1 MWSEDLEL
9 RAGGRVP
16 FYGGGVEDLELLER
30 LGGGGFATVWKAADK
45 GTGKLYALKVIR
57 DIEDKGMGVER
68 IRMEAEVAI
77 ASDYVVPVV
86 GLREWS
92 PRTFLILFEYFEG
105 RSLDVWLREEALTP
119 TQQRGIFEQIL
130 YGVSDA
136 HRSNIIHRDLKPAN
150 ILVSDEMKAKLI
162 DFGISKF
169 KDRNITREGVVFGTP
184 YYMAPELFVVGSQRA
199 DAASDIY
206 ALGQIFFELVT
217 GQCLWRRK
225 GWRRIEDFIAF
236 LRSVPP
242 PTAVMDLE
250 LFDCDLYLRAGELL
264 TRMVKIDPS
273 ERFSSVEEI
282 IEEIGCGR
290 VALPQPAVGRA
301 FPVLIVE
308 SGANR
313 NAQTIVRVDDGS
325 ALIMGR
331 ADFAGSD
338 QSISRRHLEIRRRG
352 DRYWLRDLASR
363 NGTMVGGNL
372 LQPGAQHE
380 LRHGDR
386 VKVGDVFLRFA
397 FMLRPGGGTAVPPVE
412 GGVAL

>member
-1 MWSEDLEL
+1 
-9 RAGGRVP
+9 
-16 FYGGGVEDLELLER
+16 
-30 LGGGGFATVWKAADK
+30 
-45 GTGKLYALKVIR
+45 
-57 DIEDKGMGVER
+57 
-68 IRMEAEVAI
+68 
-77 ASDYVVPVV
+77 
-86 GLREWS
+86 
-92 PRTFLILFEYFEG
+92 
-105 RSLDVWLREEALTP
+105 
-119 TQQRGIFEQIL
+119 
-130 YGVSDA
+130 VSDA

-150 ILVSDEMKAKLI
+150 ILVSEEMKVKLI

-184 YYMAPELFVVGSQRA
+184 YYMAPELFVVGSRRA

-236 LRSVPP
+236 LRSIPP
-242 PTAVMDLE
+242 PTAVMDLG
-250 LFDCDLYLRAGELL
+250 LFDCDLYPRADELL

-282 IEEIGCGR
+282 IEEIGCGS
-290 VALPQPAVGRA
+290 ATLPRPADGRA
-301 FPVLIVE
+301 HPVLIVE
-308 SGANR
+308 SGSNR
-313 NAQTIVRVDDGS
+313 NAQTIVRVADGD

-331 ADFAGSD
+331 ADFAGND
-338 QSISRRHLEIRRRG
+338 QSISRKHLEIRRRG

-372 LQPGAQHE
+372 LPPGAQHE

-397 FMLRPGGGTAVPPVE
+397 LMLRPGGAGPAAPPAE
-412 GGVAL
+412 GGGAL